1 MWLVFLCACLVSS
14 LVSVI
19 LPQSTK
25 WLRLEFVAIPNEPG
39 PLGNRNIIIFA
50 LPVQENLKEFAQK
63 LTHRMVVKQ
72 KKMFSVY

>member
-1 MWLVFLCACLVSS
+1 MWLVFLCVCLVSS

-25 WLRLEFVAIPNEPG
+25 CLRLEFVAIPSEPG
-39 PLGNRNIIIFA
+39 PLGNQNIIIFA

-63 LTHRMVVKQ
+63 LTHRLVVKQ
-72 KKMFSVY
+72 KKTFSVS